1 MKRLGLV
8 INPIAGLGGKV
19 GLKGSDGWAVQA
31 QARALG
37 AIPEALNRTVA
48 ALKKIQPIAA
58 DIEVITF
65 PGEMG
70 AAACQVCGLEA
81 TIIGVI
87 QPGQTTGND
96 TRRAAEQMMARE
108 VSLLLFAG
116 GDGTARDV
124 YTAVGEQQPA
134 LGIPAGVKIHSAV
147 FGVNPDR
154 AGELA
159 RAYLEGKSTS
169 LRKGEVLDIDEQ
181 AYWQGVISAKLYGY
195 LQVPFRIRMIQS
207 QKSASQPGENA
218 LLDAIACRVVEQM
231 EPDSIYLVGPGTT
244 TRAITD
250 KLGLEKTLLGVDAVI
265 NGGSLAMDVNEMQ
278 ILKLI
283 EGRPAKI
290 ILAPIGGQ
298 GFLLGRGN
306 QQISAKVI
314 QQIGRDSQDLKDHIL
329 VVSTP
334 DKINA
339 LKGRPLLVDTGD
351 KAVDQ
356 RLAGYIKLISGY
368 DEAIIY
374 KVSD

>member
-218 LLDAIACRVVEQM
+218 LLDAIACRVVEEM

-298 GFLLGRGN
+298 GF
-306 QQISAKVI
+306 
-314 QQIGRDSQDLKDHIL
+314 
-329 VVSTP
+329 
-334 DKINA
+334 
-339 LKGRPLLVDTGD
+339 
-351 KAVDQ
+351 
-356 RLAGYIKLISGY
+356 Y
-368 DEAIIY
+368 
-374 KVSD
+374 